1 VIAVTLIASVPPCDK
16 CIATDAMMKR
26 MIAKAEF
33 QGKIQYRKLTIF
45 DEEAEEYGVV
55 MTPMLIADDVVLAV
69 GKAPIESKLEE
80 LLGKLI
86 AK

>member
-1 VIAVTLIASVPPCDK
+1 MQVTLIASEPPCDK
-16 CIATDAMMKR
+16 CLASDAMMKR
-26 MIAKAEF
+26 ILDKF
-33 QGKIQYRKLTIF
+33 PGQIDYRKISVF

-69 GKAPIESKLEE
+69 GKAPIESKLVD

-86 AK
+86 AR